1 MKQHPFLV
9 TALTVAG
16 MVFTT
21 SSTTAAS
28 RTWDTTSGDG
38 ATITAVTGKLT
49 LDLGNSAILT
59 LSELGTGSWSV
70 GDKLTRI
77 SYSGTWHGSLFNLGS
92 TLADDSTIT
101 FSGIDWLFNDNDNAA
116 CTNYTG
122 DVTDSSFVTM
132 TANP

>member
-16 MVFTT
+16 MFFTT
-21 SSTTAAS
+21 SSTFAAS
-28 RTWDTTSGDG
+28 RTWDTSSGDR

-77 SYSGTWHGSLFNLGS
+77 SYSGTWNGSLFNLGS

-116 CTNYTG
+116 GMNYTG
-122 DVTDSSFVTM
+122 DVTGSSFVTM